1 MLSEHAPPRSRKF
14 NGALS
19 SVGSERLPYKQ
30 EVAGSNPAA
39 PIELTGF
46 RECDVRYLCPLN
58 GSRTRLPAVRQRLPE
73 LVLVGLLV
81 ALKDRVGCLPAAQ
94 LAEHL

>member
-1 MLSEHAPPRSRKF
+1 MIGEHDPPGYCKF

-46 RECDVRYLCPLN
+46 WECDVRHLCPLN
-58 GSRTRLPAVRQRLPE
+58 GFANPGSGGPPALS
-73 LVLVGLLV
+73 
-81 ALKDRVGCLPAAQ
+81 
-94 LAEHL
+94 